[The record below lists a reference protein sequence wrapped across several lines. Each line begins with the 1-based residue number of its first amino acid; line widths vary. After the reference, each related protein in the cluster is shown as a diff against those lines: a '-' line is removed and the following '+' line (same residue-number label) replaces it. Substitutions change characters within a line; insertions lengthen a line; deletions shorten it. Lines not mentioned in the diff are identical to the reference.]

1 MKKVLKEYRAGIVA
15 VALLSFVALAA
26 LNLEVREAKAQFVGD
41 SFNCTMISTATAL
54 TELTNCAALTRGSY
68 YITKINWSSS
78 IISTTTNFMTVQ
90 SGTGSACATATTT
103 HYAGFIS
110 AAFDSVDVVYPT
122 PIKVPALHALCFV
135 HPGAGTRNVNISGF
149 IR

>member
-1 MKKVLKEYRAGIVA
+1 MKTLLLFL
-15 VALLSFVALAA
+15 ALLLLSAVP
-26 LNLEVREAKAQFVGD
+26 VRAQYVGTE
-41 SFNCTMISTATAL
+41 FNCTMISTATAL

-90 SGTGSACATATTT
+90 SGTGTACATATTT

-110 AAFDSVDVVYPT
+110 VAFDSADVVYPT